1 MNSSTKNKIAGKVHE
16 VKGKIKQKVG
26 NVTRNN
32 RLEAQGIGENFRGKV
47 QTKVGQVQKMIEKP

>member
-1 MNSSTKNKIAGKVHE
+1 MNSSTKNKIVGKVHE

-26 NVTRNN
+26 NATRNN